1 MLSFEYKKKFD
12 GGLTLHLKGEVR
24 GERLVA
30 VLGPSGSGK
39 TSLANFLAGLVRPDS
54 GRCVVNGVV
63 FDDTAN
69 GVRLE
74 PQDRQVGFVFQNHRL
89 FPYLNVADN
98 IKYPVR
104 FGKRTPLIPFDD
116 LVQVLHIE
124 HLLDRMPASL
134 SGGEAQRVSLARAL
148 SSAQRMLIL
157 DEPTASLDPRLRQE
171 LVGCVREIARRSP
184 LPILYITHAA
194 KEALELAA
202 VSMFIA
208 DGKVV
213 DTGPTEDVLRRH
225 GYLCEI
231 AYA

>member
-1 MLSFEYKKKFD
+1 M
-12 GGLTLHLKGEVR
+12 
-24 GERLVA
+24 
-30 VLGPSGSGK
+30 
-39 TSLANFLAGLVRPDS
+39 
-54 GRCVVNGVV
+54 
-63 FDDTAN
+63 
-69 GVRLE
+69 
-74 PQDRQVGFVFQNHRL
+74 
-89 FPYLNVADN
+89 
-98 IKYPVR
+98 R

-171 LVGCVREIARRSP
+171 LVGCVREVACRSP

-213 DTGPTEDVLRRH
+213 ERRPDRVITDGSETIVIDYKTGKQDERHEKPLKLRYKAH
-225 GYLCEI
+225 GRV
-231 AYA
+231 